1 MRRERQLKNIRQKE
15 SLDLLVM
22 KRAIK
27 LLLCTLMGRFSL
39 FLYVVKERF
48 PCHVQ
53 VQAILLVRV
62 GMEINLDHL
71 PHDLSRVAG
80 LGGEDVSV
88 CASCNASY

>member
-1 MRRERQLKNIRQKE
+1 MRRERQLKKIRQKE

-22 KRAIK
+22 KRVIK
-27 LLLCTLMGRFSL
+27 LLLCTLMRRFSL

-48 PCHVQ
+48 PCHIQ
-53 VQAILLVRV
+53 VQANLLVPV

-71 PHDLSRVAG
+71 PHDLIHVAG

-88 CASCNASY
+88 CANCNVSC